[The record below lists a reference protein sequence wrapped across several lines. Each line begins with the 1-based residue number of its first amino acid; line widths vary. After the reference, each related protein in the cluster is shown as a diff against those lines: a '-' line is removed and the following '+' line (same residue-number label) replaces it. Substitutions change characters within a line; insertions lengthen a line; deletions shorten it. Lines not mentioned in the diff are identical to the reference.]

1 MRTDTIIL
9 SIHPSHIE
17 KILSGE
23 KRYEYRKRIPTDIR
37 YIVVYATAPIKM
49 IVAFIEIGSVIK
61 GTPKE
66 VWNKTKNHAGIS
78 EDFFMHYFADYR
90 DSYAIKFKAVH
101 ELQSPKPLTDL
112 KDQICAPQS
121 YSYLRES
128 LIELYHKLGIKKRC
142 AQRISTK

>member
-1 MRTDTIIL
+1 MKTDTIIL

-23 KRYEYRKRIPTDIR
+23 KRYEYRKRIPSDIR

-49 IVAFIEIGSVIK
+49 IVAFIEIDSVIK

-66 VWNKTKNHAGIS
+66 VWKKTKNHAGIS
-78 EDFFMHYFADYR
+78 EDFFMHYFANYQ
-90 DSYAIKFKAVH
+90 DSYAIKIKAVH
-101 ELQSPKPLTDL
+101 KLLSPRPLTAL

-121 YSYLRES
+121 YTYLRES
-128 LIELYHKLGIKKRC
+128 IIELYKILDLK
-142 AQRISTK
+142 